1 MELKYYASI
10 VRRRWV
16 PVVVVPLLVFVL
28 VVLQAVG
35 SEPSYIASSR
45 LTVTRA
51 PEQVDIE
58 DFRYNDYY
66 LFLSSEFLVDDLVE
80 VVQGNVFAQDVGERL
95 QEEFGVEIDP
105 GVIQAS
111 FTSDRSHR
119 ILSVD
124 VSHEDEEDALMI
136 AQAAT
141 RQLSEN
147 ATKYFGFEGEDRE
160 ALVEP
165 IQFPESASPD
175 VTQDQIFWVLQIA
188 VALFGGLLIAVFLE
202 YIDDRIYSAE
212 MAERS
217 LDLDVLGEVPR
228 GRVT

>member
-1 MELKYYASI
+1 MELKYYVSI
-10 VRRRWV
+10 IRRRWV
-16 PVVVVPLLVFVL
+16 PVVAVPLLVAIL
-28 VVLQAVG
+28 VVLQAIG
-35 SEPSYIASSR
+35 SDPSYTASSR

-80 VVQGNVFAQDVGERL
+80 VVQGNVFAQDVGERV
-95 QEEFGVEIDP
+95 QEEFGVQMDP
-105 GVIQAS
+105 GMIQES
-111 FTSDRSHR
+111 LESDRSHR

-124 VSHEDEEDALMI
+124 VSHEDEDHALMI

-147 ATKYFGFEGEDRE
+147 ATEYFGFEGEDRE
-160 ALVEP
+160 ALIEP
-165 IQFPESASPD
+165 IQFPENAAQD
-175 VTQDQIFWVLQIA
+175 VTQDQIFWVLQIM

-202 YIDDRIYSAE
+202 YVDDRIYSAE

-217 LDLDVLGEVPR
+217 LDMDVLGEVPR
-228 GRVT
+228 GRVI